1 MCELSLLEADPY
13 LQFVPS
19 KIAAA
24 ALALAYFTLDR
35 PMWSKSLESSTGYS
49 LTDLQEIVF
58 LLSKSHAEAISS
70 PQQAIQEKY
79 KSNKYV
85 RWLVTCNEVERAC
98 FKR

>member
-24 ALALAYFTLDR
+24 ALALAYYTLDC
-35 PMWSKSLESSTGYS
+35 PFWSKSLETSTGYS
-49 LTDLQEIVF
+49 LADLQELVF
-58 LLSKSHAEAISS
+58 LLSRSHAEAISS

-85 RWLVTCNEVERAC
+85 RRLLT
-98 FKR
+98 

>member
-35 PMWSKSLESSTGYS
+35 PLWSKSLESSTGYS
-49 LTDLQEIVF
+49 LSDLQEIIF
-58 LLSKSHAEAISS
+58 FLSKSHAEAVSS

-79 KSNKYV
+79 KSSKYV
-85 RWLVTCNEVERAC
+85 RAGCALVTGWNALDRS
-98 FKR
+98 